1 MKLAWFLLQ
10 PAVRSIFTGLLC
22 ALRTRLPTKINPMVP
37 LRRKYRM
44 LTLAGAALLLG
55 CSRSSASGLSANLID
70 VQAAPKG
77 LKVGFQLDWYPT
89 AEHGGHFQA
98 LVKNYYGGAGLDV
111 DILDGG
117 PGASAIIKVATGRV
131 EFAMGR
137 CDDVILAVKQG
148 LPLLIVCAQMQHDP
162 EAIMLHE
169 GSPVR
174 SFKDLDG
181 HTVMCNIGQGW
192 IAFLESRYGI
202 KLNLI
207 PMDYGMAQFIA
218 DENFIQQCFIS
229 NEPYLALEHGV
240 RTRSMLIANGGY
252 DPYRVIFTSQA
263 FARLHPEAVRSFVAE
278 TIRGYREFLN
288 GDAGEARRLI
298 QERNPSET
306 PGVIDFAIKAMKEH
320 RLVEG
325 DPAKGEST
333 GLITPA
339 RMEAMLQVMVQIKAL
354 EAPVALEKFVSFDFL
369 PAETST
375 NKG

>member
-1 MKLAWFLLQ
+1 
-10 PAVRSIFTGLLC
+10 
-22 ALRTRLPTKINPMVP
+22 
-37 LRRKYRM
+37 M
-44 LTLAGAALLLG
+44 LTVAGAALFLG
-55 CSRSSASGLSANLID
+55 CGRSSASGSPANPID
-70 VQAAPKG
+70 ELAAPRG
-77 LKVGFQLDWYPT
+77 QKVGFQLDWYPT

-98 LVKNYYGGAGLDV
+98 LVKHYYGDAGLDV

-117 PGASAIIKVATGRV
+117 PGANGILKVATGRV

-148 LPLLIVCAQMQHDP
+148 LPLLIVCAQMEHDP
-162 EAIMLHE
+162 EAIMVHE

-202 KLNLI
+202 RLNLI

-218 DENFIQQCFIS
+218 DKDFIQQCFIS
-229 NEPYLALEHGV
+229 NEPYLALERGV
-240 RTRSMLIANGGY
+240 RTRSLLIANGGY

-278 TIRGYREFLN
+278 TIRGYREFLH
-288 GDAGEARRLI
+288 GDAREARKLI

-306 PGVIDFAIKAMKEH
+306 PGVIDFAINAMKEH
-320 RLVEG
+320 GLVEG

-339 RMEAMLQVMVQIKAL
+339 RMQAMLQVMVQIKAL
-354 EAPVALEKFVSFDFL
+354 EAPLGLEKFVSFDFL
-369 PAETST
+369 PAGTST